1 MKRGGL
7 EYAAANVAQGLFG
20 YNHCSRLD
28 LVDQA
33 VYAFVNLHVSSTSLS
48 RASRTDLEMRPE
60 FISRGRLVVSHP
72 DS

>member
-7 EYAAANVAQGLFG
+7 ECAAANVAQGVFG
-20 YNHCSRLD
+20 YNNRSRLD
-28 LVDQA
+28 LVGQA

-48 RASRTDLEMRPE
+48 RASRADLEMIPE
-60 FISRGRLVVSHP
+60 FISRGLVVSHL

>member
-7 EYAAANVAQGLFG
+7 ECAAANVAQGVFG
-20 YNHCSRLD
+20 YNNRSRLD

-48 RASRTDLEMRPE
+48 TRASRADLEMIPE
-60 FISRGRLVVSHP
+60 FISRGLVVSHL